1 MIIVCV
7 LHFKVF
13 THINK
18 EDFYSDLNIE
28 DVTEANYKH
37 EKIVCKYFERQNSHK
52 YHDLHV
58 QSDTILQ
65 ADVFENF

>member
-1 MIIVCV
+1 MYCY
-7 LHFKVF
+7 FKVF

-37 EKIVCKYFERQNSHK
+37 EKIVCKY
-52 YHDLHV
+52 HDLYV